1 MKRKHCLAFLTTG
14 KNCGGWAAGPSKYCP
29 KHQHLAKAE
38 RKVTL
43 SKFIS
48 PELSVGEK
56 GFLFDSNS
64 GNLYTLNRVGAFI
77 VRLFYEKKSIAK
89 VVEAITENYKVSK
102 EEALAD
108 VLGFVEQMKELGV
121 GASHD

>member
-1 MKRKHCLAFLTTG
+1 MKKKRCIAFSVTG
-14 KNCGGWAAGPSKYCP
+14 KSCGGLVAGQTHYCQ

-43 SKFIS
+43 YKFIS

-108 VLGFVEQMKELGV
+108 VLRFVDQMKELGV

>member
-1 MKRKHCLAFLTTG
+1 MKKKRCLASLVTG
-14 KNCGGWAAGPSKYCP
+14 KSCGGWTSGKTNNCP
-29 KHQHLAKAE
+29 KHPHPAKAE

-48 PELSVGEK
+48 PELSAGEN

-108 VLGFVEQMKELGV
+108 VLGFVDQMKELGV